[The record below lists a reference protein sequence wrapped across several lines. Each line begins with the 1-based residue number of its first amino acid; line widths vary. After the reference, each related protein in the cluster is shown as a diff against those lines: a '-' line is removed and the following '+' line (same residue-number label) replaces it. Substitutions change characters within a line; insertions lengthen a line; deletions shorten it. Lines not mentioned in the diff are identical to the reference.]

1 MFRRNPMFRIIW
13 WSVFTFI
20 ADASV
25 LWKLYLGI
33 LDVLSII
40 AATVMSLGLV
50 YLIAAYRLDGPEG
63 MKRETSDE
71 RIRVISDRARSN
83 GFLFLFISI
92 WTLAFLINLPGL
104 EFLLQNISVTLAA
117 TAMLGL
123 LVQLFSFVRYKY
135 RV

>member
-13 WSVFTFI
+13 WSFFTFI

-25 LWKLYLGI
+25 LWRLYLGI
-33 LDVLSII
+33 ADGLSII

-63 MKRETSDE
+63 MKRETGDE
-71 RIRVISDRARSN
+71 RVRAISDRSRSN
-83 GFLFLFISI
+83 GFLFLST

-104 EFLLQNISVTLAA
+104 EFLLHNISITLAA
-117 TAMLGL
+117 TAMVGL
-123 LVQLFSFVRYKY
+123 LIQLFSFVWYKY